1 MTERGV
7 CVLKFSTNSMRGF
20 CPGVP
25 SKIARVLNREKGPKM
40 WGWLVCYLASSTKL
54 LALLGVGDTVLGV
67 KVAILLHSK
76 YTGKLSQYTKALSL
90 AAKRKFDRIELCVSW
105 VFVGCGMG

>member
-1 MTERGV
+1 MLE
-7 CVLKFSTNSMRGF
+7 CL
-20 CPGVP
+20 
-25 SKIARVLNREKGPKM
+25 IREKSPKM

-76 YTGKLSQYTKALSL
+76 YTAKLIQYTNAFTASGKEE
-90 AAKRKFDRIELCVSW
+90 I
-105 VFVGCGMG
+105 

>member
-1 MTERGV
+1 
-7 CVLKFSTNSMRGF
+7 
-20 CPGVP
+20 
-25 SKIARVLNREKGPKM
+25 M

-76 YTGKLSQYTKALSL
+76 YKAKLNQYTNALS
-90 AAKRKFDRIELCVSW
+90 D
-105 VFVGCGMG
+105 CGKEEI